1 MKTII
6 YALALGCVVSF
17 WSGFAS
23 AESFTV
29 QGRVTGVETIYK
41 TRTTT
46 KPVQQCWLEEV
57 PVYGHSGNN
66 DTTGDMLKGA
76 IIGGIIG
83 NNLKGEDGGGA
94 AGAVLGGILGHQNSK
109 NKNGQVIT
117 GYRQVEQCTTQ
128 YNTHTEEYLAGYK
141 ITYSA
146 LGLSGVVSR
155 TNKMHIGD
163 SINVNVQISAY

>member
-29 QGRVTGVETIYK
+29 QGRITAVEDVYQTRIVETPEQTCRVVDVPIY
-41 TRTTT
+41 
-46 KPVQQCWLEEV
+46 
-57 PVYGHSGNN
+57 GNVGN
-66 DTTGDMLKGA
+66 APSTGDVLTGA

-94 AGAVLGGILGHQNSK
+94 AGAVLGGILGAEKSK
-109 NKNGQVIT
+109 NRQGIV
-117 GYRQVEQCTTQ
+117 GYRQEHQCSTTYVKTQ
-128 YNTHTEEYLAGYK
+128 HQSLAGFK
-141 ITYSA
+141 IYYNVK
-146 LGLSGVVSR
+146 GMNGIVNRRSGNRPTVGDNITV
-155 TNKMHIGD
+155 TVHI
-163 SINVNVQISAY
+163 NAR